1 VTRRIV
7 AGSALVLGLVGIV
20 VVACGAGS
28 PPSQRKLAHRDA
40 RAFLDRFVEPDGRVV
55 RRDEGGDTVSEGQAY
70 AMKLAVAIGDEKTF
84 RRVWTWTRRHLER
97 SDGLLSWRWAGGR
110 VADGQPAADAD
121 LDAAYAL
128 ALAARRF
135 GRRGLAA
142 EARRIG
148 RTLRATE
155 TVNTPAGGALAA
167 GPWARSEG
175 VVNPSY
181 ADPRAFT
188 ALARLGDQASW
199 HRLARASTRMVAAV
213 TARGSLPPD
222 WARASGGGSA
232 IASTA
237 PGTPGPPNYSWDA
250 VRVPIRFAAACWAPR
265 RRIAA
270 ALWPRLRREPGALPR
285 ALRGP
290 PLHGAK
296 KSSAGLA
303 GAAAAAAAAGKP
315 GRARALLDE
324 ASTLERGHPTYY
336 GSALVALTRV
346 TVMTHMLG
354 RCGVGAA

>member
-1 VTRRIV
+1 VTRRIA
-7 AGSALVLGLVGIV
+7 AGCALVLGLLCVV

-40 RAFLDRFVEPDGRVV
+40 AAFLDRFVAPDGRVV
-55 RRDEGGDTVSEGQAY
+55 RRDQGGDTVSEGQAY
-70 AMKLAVAIGDEKTF
+70 AMKLAVAIGDQKTF
-84 RRVWTWTRRHLER
+84 RRVWSWTRRHLQR
-97 SDGLLSWRWAGGR
+97 SDGLLSWHWAGGR
-110 VADGQPAADAD
+110 VVDRQPAADAD
-121 LDAAYAL
+121 LDAAHAL

-135 GRRGLAA
+135 GRRGLAV

-155 TVNTPAGGALAA
+155 TVNTPAGGALVA

-188 ALARLGDQASW
+188 VLARLGDRASW
-199 HRLARASTRMVAAV
+199 RRLARASTRMVAAV
-213 TARGSLPPD
+213 AGHRSLPPD
-222 WARASGGGSA
+222 WARASGGSA
-232 IASTA
+232 VASGA
-237 PGTPGPPNYSWDA
+237 PGKPGPPSYSWDA
-250 VRVPIRFAAACWAPR
+250 VRVPIRFAGACAAGR

-270 ALWPRLRREPGALPR
+270 SLWPRLSREPGVLPR
-285 ALRGP
+285 ALGGR
-290 PLHGAK
+290 PLNGAQ

-303 GAAAAAAAAGKP
+303 GAAAAAAAAGKA

-324 ASTLERGHPTYY
+324 ASALERGHPTYY

-346 TVMTHMLG
+346 SVMTHMLG
-354 RCGVGAA
+354 RC